1 MDSDYVYLCGVM
13 WCGYGQQEAGEE
25 LMRAA
30 HCDDPNLS
38 ALALAMLQEGFKP
51 SHTLGQPN

>member
-13 WCGYGQQEAGEE
+13 WCSYGQQEAGEE
-25 LMRAA
+25 LMRAT

-51 SHTLGQPN
+51 RQTLGRPN